1 MCLCEDTTLRGAG
14 KEINKT
20 FNFSEMHVMKWYV
33 VTDAIKPVTDVDIA
47 ILGCLIHLSGCQPG
61 KTAAAL
67 VLLIA

>member
-47 ILGCLIHLSGCQPG
+47 ILGC
-61 KTAAAL
+61 
-67 VLLIA
+67 